1 MSYSPLN
8 LIVIVRQNFIFSPQI
23 IAAGWGGCFH
33 HLIGRLSARR
43 KEIILI
49 TLRYRLFSGLQI
61 NNFSKE
67 QAFIACIII
76 WWISIWKLTGHE
88 AFMILLN
95 VFPRYKNVKW
105 FTLIEQYATKNDTM
119 VVVIGSI
126 TTIQYKTNKGSLTLA
141 NIISWASGSS
151 QPWDSL
157 LLQPP
162 RSHKSSSRS
171 TNSIVVLLILSLSL
185 SRNQYRLQVDGFLSF
200 FFVLQ
205 NKSVIKKNIKTSNK
219 Q

>member
-8 LIVIVRQNFIFSPQI
+8 LTVIVRQNFIFSPQI
-23 IAAGWGGCFH
+23 IAVGWGGCFH
-33 HLIGRLSARR
+33 HLMARLSARR

-49 TLRYRLFSGLQI
+49 TLCYRLFSGLQI

-95 VFPRYKNVKW
+95 VFLRYKNIKW
-105 FTLIEQYATKNDTM
+105 FTLINTQQKWYGGCGYWEHHYNSVQ
-119 VVVIGSI
+119 
-126 TTIQYKTNKGSLTLA
+126 TNECSLMLA

-171 TNSIVVLLILSLSL
+171 TNLIVVLLILSLS
-185 SRNQYRLQVDGFLSF
+185 F
-200 FFVLQ
+200 
-205 NKSVIKKNIKTSNK
+205 
-219 Q
+219 